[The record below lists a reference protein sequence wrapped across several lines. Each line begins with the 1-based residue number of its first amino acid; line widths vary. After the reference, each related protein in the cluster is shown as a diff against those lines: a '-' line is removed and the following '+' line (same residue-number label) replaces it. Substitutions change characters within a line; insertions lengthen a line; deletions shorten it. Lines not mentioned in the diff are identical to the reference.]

1 MESFLLLLCLPL
13 LSFGFAPSCQT
24 SDTALRR
31 TRPTSLLNLPPSAG
45 PLAFPQSTSTTAL
58 FEQKEGKKSS
68 KGPFDEGL
76 RNKLVSES
84 IAPWRTLRLFLY
96 FALGSG
102 AFIGG
107 LITLSATVAAVSSG
121 REDFDINTEV
131 SVNENER
138 FLELLFVHEATAI

>member
-1 MESFLLLLCLPL
+1 M
-13 LSFGFAPSCQT
+13 A
-24 SDTALRR
+24 DNNKR
-31 TRPTSLLNLPPSAG
+31 
-45 PLAFPQSTSTTAL
+45 
-58 FEQKEGKKSS
+58 

-96 FALGSG
+96 FSLGSG

-107 LITLSATVAAVSSG
+107 LITLSATAAALSSG

-131 SVNENER
+131 RTTTSLQHKIIV
-138 FLELLFVHEATAI
+138 LSHPLT